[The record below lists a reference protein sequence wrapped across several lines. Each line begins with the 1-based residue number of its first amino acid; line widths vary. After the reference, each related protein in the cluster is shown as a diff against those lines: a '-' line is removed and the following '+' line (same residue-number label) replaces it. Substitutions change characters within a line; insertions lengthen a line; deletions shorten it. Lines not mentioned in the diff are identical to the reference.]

1 MPFFVLLA
9 SLILWGNSA
18 AFASSLAGQKILDSA
33 EELAGDNPKASLEL
47 LASIEEKIPS
57 SELDI
62 HLRKNILK
70 CDILVDNDDPR
81 EALKISDSQLSQINI
96 KSELGLKILLCRSS
110 ALEGT
115 GESIKAETELL
126 KILTASRTEKFREV
140 EGQAH
145 LRLGQMLSFKNQF
158 SASLAHLTSAKQI
171 FSSLKLVHKER
182 ITLNSIAVLY
192 GRMGEN
198 EKAITYFEEVL
209 AQNKSLGKKRN
220 IAVVLYNIGRRHED
234 LKKYDKALTYLNESL
249 KIHTEMQNEKSQ
261 AVVERA
267 LGGVY
272 NSLGKPEQALKHLS
286 NALGTLERKNVLKSQ
301 AQLHLEFGKTY
312 VLMNR
317 PKEALASL
325 AKAEQLNTKSF
336 SQQLASDIF
345 QTRSQ
350 IYESTGQWKQAYESL
365 GDLKKSSDGLFK
377 MKADEQLNRM
387 NALFD
392 VEMLQKE
399 LLNSQRVQNL
409 QLLALSLAFG
419 LLVFGVVFTIKQIK
433 VARKMRDLALT
444 DELTKIPNRRHVIEY
459 GKQMLSTCQRQDK
472 ALSVIIFDIDHFKK
486 INDTFGHAV
495 GDEVIKKVAFIG
507 RNSLRQED
515 MVGRIGGEE
524 FLGILPFTGAN
535 DAREVAER
543 IRQQI
548 QKCNFSNIAE
558 NLQVTVSV
566 GVVTKEHPQTAV
578 SLDQL
583 IHDADEAL
591 YNVKQNGR
599 NGVSLRLIS

>member
-1 MPFFVLLA
+1 MRFALLV
-9 SLILWGNSA
+9 SLILWVNST
-18 AFASSLAGQKILDSA
+18 AFASSTAALKILESA
-33 EELAGDNPKASLEL
+33 DELAGDNPKASLEL
-47 LASIEEKIPS
+47 LASIDKTIPVT
-57 SELDI
+57 EIDV

-70 CDILVDNDDPR
+70 CEILVDNDDPR
-81 EALKISDSQLSQINI
+81 EALKISERVLSELNI
-96 KSELGLKILLCRSS
+96 KSELGLKMRLCRSS
-110 ALEGT
+110 ALEGI
-115 GESIKAETELL
+115 GESVKAETELIKTL
-126 KILTASRTEKFREV
+126 SESRGEGFREV

-145 LRLGQMLSFKNQF
+145 LKLGQIQSFKNQF
-158 SASLAHLTSAKQI
+158 SSSLKHLTSAKQI
-171 FSSLKLVHKER
+171 FSSLNLAHKER

-209 AQNKSLGKKRN
+209 AQNKSLGKNRN
-220 IAVVLYNIGRRHED
+220 IAVVLYNIGRRYED
-234 LKKYDKALTYLNESL
+234 LKKYDKALDYLNDSL
-249 KIHTEMQNEKSQ
+249 KIHSEMKNEKSL

-272 NSLGKPEQALKHLS
+272 NSIGKPEEALKHLS
-286 NALGTLERKNVLKSQ
+286 NALGTLERKNLVKSQ

-312 VLMNR
+312 TLMKK

-325 AKAEQLNTKSF
+325 AKAEELNAKSF

-345 QTRSQ
+345 QARSQ
-350 IYESTGQWKQAYESL
+350 VFESTGQWKQAFESISE
-365 GDLKKSSDGLFK
+365 LKKSSDSLFK

-399 LLNSQRVQNL
+399 LSNSQRVQNL
-409 QLLALSLAFG
+409 QLLALALAAG
-419 LLVFGVVFTIKQIK
+419 LLIFGVIFTIKQIK
-433 VARKMRDLALT
+433 MARAMRALALT
-444 DELTKIPNRRHVIEY
+444 DEMTKIPNRRHIIEY
-459 GKQMLSTCQRQDK
+459 GKQMLNTCQRQDK
-472 ALSVIIFDIDHFKK
+472 ALSVVIFDIDHFKK

-515 MVGRIGGEE
+515 MIGRIGGEE
-524 FLGILPFTGAN
+524 FLAILPFTGAEA
-535 DAREVAER
+535 AREVAER
-543 IRQQI
+543 IRLHI
-548 QKCNFSNIAE
+548 QKYNFSNIAE

-566 GVVTKEHPQTAV
+566 GVVTQELPRGSV

>member
-1 MPFFVLLA
+1 MRFTFLV
-9 SLILWGNSA
+9 SLILWVNPI
-18 AFASSLAGQKILDSA
+18 AFASSTAALKILEQAD
-33 EELAGDNPKASLEL
+33 ELAGDNPKASLEL
-47 LASIEEKIPS
+47 LASLDKTIPS
-57 SELDI
+57 SEIDA

-70 CDILVDNDDPR
+70 CEILVDNDDPR
-81 EALKISDSQLSQINI
+81 EALKISESPLRELNV
-96 KSELGLKILLCRSS
+96 KSELGLKMRLCRSS
-110 ALEGT
+110 ALEGV
-115 GESIKAETELL
+115 GESVKAETELI
-126 KILTASRTEKFREV
+126 KILSESRNEGFREV

-145 LRLGQMLSFKNQF
+145 LKLGQIQSFKNQF
-158 SASLAHLTSAKQI
+158 SSSLNHLTSAKQI
-171 FSSLKLVHKER
+171 FSLLKLAHKER

-198 EKAITYFEEVL
+198 AKAITYFEEVL
-209 AQNKSLGKKRN
+209 AQNKSLGKNRN
-220 IAVVLYNIGRRHED
+220 IAVVLYNIGRRYED
-234 LKKYDKALTYLNESL
+234 LKNYDKALAYLNDSL
-249 KIHTEMQNEKSQ
+249 KIHSEMKNEKSL

-272 NSLGKPEQALKHLS
+272 NSLGKPEEALKHLT
-286 NALGTLERKNVLKSQ
+286 NALGTLERKNLVKSQ
-301 AQLHLEFGKTY
+301 AQLHLELGKTY
-312 VLMNR
+312 TLMKK

-325 AKAEQLNTKSF
+325 AKAEELNVKSF

-345 QTRSQ
+345 QARSQ

-365 GDLKKSSDGLFK
+365 SQLKKSSDSLFK
-377 MKADEQLNRM
+377 MKADEQLSRM

-399 LLNSQRVQNL
+399 LSNSQRIQNL
-409 QLLALSLAFG
+409 QLLALALAAG
-419 LLVFGVVFTIKQIK
+419 LLIFGVFFTIKQIK
-433 VARKMRDLALT
+433 MARTMRALALT
-444 DELTKIPNRRHVIEY
+444 DEMTKIPNRRHIIEY
-459 GKQMLSTCQRQDK
+459 GKQMLNTCQRQDK
-472 ALSVIIFDIDHFKK
+472 ALSVVIFDIDHFKK

-515 MVGRIGGEE
+515 MIGRIGGEE
-524 FLGILPFTGAN
+524 FLAILPFTGAE
-535 DAREVAER
+535 AAKEVAER
-543 IRQQI
+543 IRLQI
-548 QKCNFSNIAE
+548 QKYNFSNISDK
-558 NLQVTVSV
+558 LQVTVSV
-566 GVVTKEHPQTAV
+566 GVVTQELPRSSV